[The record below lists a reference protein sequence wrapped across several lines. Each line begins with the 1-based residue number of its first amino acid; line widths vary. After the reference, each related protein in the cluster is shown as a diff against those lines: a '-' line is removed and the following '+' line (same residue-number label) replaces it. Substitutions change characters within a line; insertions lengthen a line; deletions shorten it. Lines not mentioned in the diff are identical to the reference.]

1 MQIALQLNTVYTFKL
16 NSGEEL
22 IAKVT
27 QAGDTFIGIEE
38 PVSIAPTQQGMQMIP
53 SIFTADPKGIFRL
66 NTNSIALYAET
77 DDSIRMK
84 YIEATTGIKV
94 PEKKLILG

>member
-1 MQIALQLNTVYTFKL
+1 MQIALEINKVFTFKL

-27 QAGDTFIGIEE
+27 ETNGDFIVIEE

-53 SIFTADPKGIFRL
+53 SVFTADPKGIFRL
-66 NTNSIALYAET
+66 NTNSITLYAET
-77 DDSIRMK
+77 EDSIKMK
-84 YIEATTGIKV
+84 YIEATTGIKI
-94 PEKKLILG
+94 PDKKIVLG